1 VYEQDES
8 GHTGAGRGEY
18 EDADT
23 VLAAGTVRLRDG
35 HGDSAGTGF
44 LVGDGLVLTC
54 AHVVCDAL
62 GKPRDAEVLPG
73 TRVAVDMPLLAGPGA
88 PGHDTEAEVVHWAP
102 IREDRSGD
110 VAVLRLLA
118 PAPSARPLP
127 TSLSRRLWEHGSRIV
142 GFTGRSDRPVWQRG
156 SLLGPAGKGWV
167 QLSRADG
174 QTVRVTGGFS
184 GSPVWDNA
192 LGAVVGMIVA
202 AGPVRDDQQAYMLH
216 LGALAEEIPVLAEAF
231 LAPTPFRG
239 LQPFREE
246 DADVFFGREEDT
258 ESVVRA
264 LRGDRAAVTLCGPS
278 GCGKSSLALAGVA
291 PVMRRADHEVVA
303 VHCGRTSSPV
313 SALAVALLELAR
325 QERFGP
331 PRALGVE
338 RVVTWLT
345 GAGLADTVHR
355 LTGSATTDLLVV
367 LDQAEALLDLPAG
380 DLAALLL
387 VLFPARRTAG
397 TRVLLTLR
405 ADFIDAALSHEHL
418 GPVLKRGA
426 LLPLTPMT
434 REQLHAVITR
444 PVDRVPGVSYEP
456 GLARRILEDA
466 GSEPGAL
473 PLLSFVLRHLWE
485 EQSGGRLRVEAYERA
500 GGVSGALRRHAEE
513 AWRKYVPTVAVT
525 ETGPPDPIEDVTHA
539 RRLLA
544 GLVRVVPGS
553 GAPALRRMLTR
564 AEAGERRWRLAVLF
578 AGKDERLLV
587 LHGGAGVPE
596 SVELAHE
603 ALITAWPTLS
613 EVVREDRDFLAART
627 ELQHD
632 RARWESAGRADELLP
647 RGAHLSSLESRLAG
661 RTDEL
666 TADETEL
673 LALADQ
679 QRRAAQQLL
688 HTRQRRMRLA
698 WAAGGLALA
707 LIAALGVFFVR
718 ESRLSAER
726 AAEGRSRTLAVQ
738 ADELAE
744 TNPAQAALAALA
756 GYDISPTQEARNA
769 LLRRYTSVKER
780 AWILSGVEGKIDSVA
795 MSANGAVTLAT
806 SDTRRA
812 TLFLRSEQG
821 EVRQFNLR
829 LRPNVLVPTVSLDG
843 RRIAYVRDEDRAVVW
858 HDVTPTA
865 KDPVGPAH
873 LLKGPPVKA
882 KPDDWGNKTKLIDF
896 SRTSR
901 YLVEAA
907 ADSTTFPVRVWD
919 LETGR
924 QRDLPKN
931 IRGIKSI
938 WFGPDDTTLM
948 AMGTTS
954 SRTEVMAA
962 VDIRSGT
969 TRRVVTDGE
978 YSGVSSD
985 GTVAI
990 TCHKGDSESSIN
1002 ALYQTIRVADRQI
1015 LRSYRS
1021 DSTSCERTILDAKG
1035 DRFAVTG
1042 YGKTWE
1048 VVNANGDDRSRRVIA
1063 PSGISFFDLTPKL
1076 PLLGSELEP
1085 VLPFNDDSSVF
1096 GQTLVSADGA
1106 TAYGVP
1112 RLLGDGR
1119 MMVVRLGERGDSLRV
1134 METEGDNRDL
1144 AEVSVKAEIPPAKEQ
1159 VIAINSAEALMA
1171 DVSDKNRVT
1180 VRQLPSL
1187 RRVSEFSTTA
1197 EPPVVDGDPHDLF
1210 SPPGHEGELEPVD
1223 LVFLP
1228 GDRLVTVVGS
1238 RVEQWDTRE
1247 GRRLSSIDLN
1257 DLRLTSR
1264 NRPKYRVTPH
1274 RDPDLLAVSVDDE
1287 PDLHAVDLRTGR
1299 ERNDL
1304 RMRFADNFLVAQFL
1318 KDTRYMAVLTTGRIL
1333 ELWSIEPEQQPR
1345 RVAAFPKPL
1354 RSGEWASGNPSG
1366 AHYFL
1371 AADSSVTF
1379 LKADDPSYR
1388 ETYEFA
1394 ESQGVISATRDGK
1407 ALLGS
1412 PTPGGSSL
1420 AGLGKS
1426 PLSLT
1431 RLDPMLWKRHLCKVI
1446 GRGLTDD
1453 ERRGLPG
1460 QLPDKI
1466 CTT

>member
-1 VYEQDES
+1 M
-8 GHTGAGRGEY
+8 
-18 EDADT
+18 
-23 VLAAGTVRLRDG
+23 
-35 HGDSAGTGF
+35 
-44 LVGDGLVLTC
+44 
-54 AHVVCDAL
+54 CDAL
-62 GKPRDAEVLPG
+62 GQPRDTEVLPRA
-73 TRVAVDMPLLAGPGA
+73 RVTVDMPLLAGPGA
-88 PGHDTEAEVVHWAP
+88 PWHDVEAEVAHWVP

-118 PAPSARPLP
+118 PAPGARPLP

-202 AGPVRDDQQAYMLH
+202 AEPARDDQQAYMLH
-216 LGALAEEIPVLAEAF
+216 LGALADEIPALAEA
-231 LAPTPFRG
+231 LLVPAPFRG
-239 LQPFREE
+239 LEPFREE

-258 ESVVRA
+258 ETVVRA
-264 LRGDRAAVTLCGPS
+264 VRGERAAVTLCGPS

-291 PVMRRADHEVVA
+291 PVLRRAGHEVVV
-303 VHCGRTSSPV
+303 VHCGRTSRPV
-313 SALAVALLELAR
+313 GALAVELLELAR

-331 PRALGVE
+331 PRAIGVE

-367 LDQAEALLDLPAG
+367 LDQAEALLDLPEG
-380 DLAALLL
+380 DLTALLS
-387 VLFPARRTAG
+387 VLFPSRRTAG
-397 TRVLLTLR
+397 MRVLLTLR

-426 LLPLTPMT
+426 VLPLTPMT
-434 REQLHAVITR
+434 REQLHAVIAC

-456 GLARRILEDA
+456 GLVRRILEDA
-466 GSEPGAL
+466 GSEPGSL

-513 AWRKYVPTVAVT
+513 AWRKYVPSVT
-525 ETGPPDPIEDVTHA
+525 GTGFSDPADAPDIPDPMEAVTHA

-553 GAPALRRMLTR
+553 GAPALRRVLTR
-564 AEAGERRWRLAVLF
+564 AEAGEQRWRLAVLF

-587 LHGGAGVPE
+587 LHGGAGAPE

-613 EVVREDRDFLAART
+613 EVVREDRDFLAARA

-632 RARWESAGRADELLP
+632 RERWERAGRADELLP
-647 RGAHLSSLESRLAG
+647 RGAQLVSLESRLAG

-666 TADETEL
+666 AAAETEL
-673 LALADQ
+673 LDL
-679 QRRAAQQLL
+679 AAQQRDAIQQQ
-688 HTRQRRMRLA
+688 HRARQRRIRWA
-698 WAAGGLALA
+698 WAGGSLSLA
-707 LIAALGVFFVR
+707 LIATLIAFSVQ
-718 ESRLSAER
+718 ESRVSEER
-726 AAEGRSRTLAVQ
+726 EAEGRSRSLAVQ
-738 ADELAE
+738 ADELAD
-744 TNPAQAALAALA
+744 TNPAQAALAAIA
-756 GYDISPTQEARNA
+756 GYDTSPTQEARNA
-769 LLRRYTSVKER
+769 LLRRYTSVKDK

-795 MSANGAVTLAT
+795 LSADGAATLAT

-812 TLFLRSEQG
+812 TLFLRMKQG
-821 EVRQFNLR
+821 KVRQVNLR
-829 LRPNVLVPTVSLDG
+829 LRPNVQQPTVSLDG

-865 KDPVGPAH
+865 KYPVGPAH
-873 LLKGPPVKA
+873 VLEGPPVKA
-882 KPDDWGNKTKLIDF
+882 DPDDWGNLRKLIDF

-919 LETGR
+919 LKTGR
-924 QRDLPKN
+924 RHDLPKIIPG
-931 IRGIKSI
+931 IRSI
-938 WFGPDDTTLM
+938 WFGPDDTTLV
-948 AMGTTS
+948 AMGTTAS
-954 SRTEVMAA
+954 QTEMMDA
-962 VDIRSGT
+962 VDIRTG
-969 TRRVVTDGE
+969 TRRRLVKDGRN
-978 YSGVSSD
+978 SGVSGD

-990 TCHKGDSESSIN
+990 TCHQKDGDSSAN
-1002 ALYQTIRVADRQI
+1002 ALYQTIRVADRRV
-1015 LRSYRS
+1015 LRSYRP
-1021 DSTSCERTILDAKG
+1021 DRTSCQPMIFDAKG
-1035 DRFAVTG
+1035 DRFALTD
-1042 YGKTWE
+1042 YGDTWE
-1048 VVNANGDDRSRRVIA
+1048 IVRTDGDDPPRNVIA
-1063 PSGISFFDLTPKL
+1063 PSRVSTEVTPSQF
-1076 PLLGSELEP
+1076 LLGSEREP
-1085 VLPFNDDSSVF
+1085 VLASKGDSSIS
-1096 GQTLVSADGA
+1096 GQTLVSADGD

-1119 MMVVRLGERGDSLRV
+1119 TMVVRLGEKGDSLRV

-1144 AEVSVKAEIPPAKEQ
+1144 AEVTVKAKTPPAKEQ
-1159 VIAINSAEALMA
+1159 VIAINRAETLMA

-1180 VRQLPSL
+1180 VRRLPSL
-1187 RRVSEFSTTA
+1187 SRVSEFKTAA
-1197 EPPVVDGDPHDLF
+1197 EPPVVDRDPHDLF
-1210 SPPGHEGELEPVD
+1210 TPPGDVGELEPVD

-1228 GDRLVTVVGS
+1228 GDRLVTTVGS
-1238 RVEQWDTRE
+1238 LVEQWDTRK

-1264 NRPKYRVTPH
+1264 KRPEYYVTPH
-1274 RDPDLLAVSVDDE
+1274 RDPGLLAVSVGDE

-1299 ERNDL
+1299 ERKDL
-1304 RMRFADNFLVAQFL
+1304 GIRFADNFLTAYFL
-1318 KDTRYMAVLTTGRIL
+1318 KDTRYMAVLTSGRIL
-1333 ELWSIEPEQQPR
+1333 ELWSVEPGQRPR

-1354 RSGEWASGNPSG
+1354 RPGEWATGNPNG

-1394 ESQGVISATRDGK
+1394 ESQRVVSATRDGK
-1407 ALLGS
+1407 ALFGS
-1412 PTPGGSSL
+1412 PAPESSL
-1420 AGLGKS
+1420 DALGKS

-1431 RLDPMLWKRHLCKVI
+1431 RLDPLLWKRHLCKVI